1 MGTTF
6 PDQGR
11 AATPTSALLSLPP
24 HFEFQGHSCRPL
36 RPTGQDTA
44 VKGRYLHPSSSPSV
58 SHAFQGRSFKAHW
71 SRQGGQG
78 SISLLTREPISKGA
92 FEAGSLRPSGQDT
105 QVKGRSAPPSSLASR
120 WFLALLD
127 ASCCLS
133 MRCFPMQQ
141 ATKPVDPLKRCLQP
155 LPPLPIFGYSFIRK
169 RSKLQHYWMMGVHQE
184 TRHKLTTLIGWFP
197 M

>member
-11 AATPTSALLSLPP
+11 AATPPSALLSLPP

-44 VKGRYLHPSSSPSV
+44 VKGRYLHPPSSPSF

-78 SISLLTREPISKGA
+78 SISLLTREPISRG
-92 FEAGSLRPSGQDT
+92 GPSKQARWGPV
-105 QVKGRSAPPSSLASR
+105 VKTHRSRVDPPLHPPWLLDDFWCFSMLPAASR
-120 WFLALLD
+120 CD
-127 ASCCLS
+127 AS
-133 MRCFPMQQ
+133 RCNKRQNRLIRLNVAFSRCRRCPFSGRPGSQLAFGRNSQ
-141 ATKPVDPLKRCLQP
+141 YSTTTPLW
-155 LPPLPIFGYSFIRK
+155 IHFY
-169 RSKLQHYWMMGVHQE
+169 V
-184 TRHKLTTLIGWFP
+184 
-197 M
+197 